1 MIDQERRHLAQDR
14 HIAECKE
21 LIARRQELIRPMAQ
35 RGQSTEL
42 AEGLAGE
49 PSTFERHRKL
59 IVAQLDAEK

>member
-42 AEGLAGE
+42 AEGTLKPGRRA
-49 PSTFERHRKL
+49 FNL
-59 IVAQLDAEK
+59 